1 MSVFQH
7 HWGRW
12 VQDAESYKFVGETM
26 TWRELM
32 NGLQN
37 FMLEAVSVESLF
49 IRQSVFLCVLINFA
63 HIERQSSY

>member
-1 MSVFQH
+1 
-7 HWGRW
+7 
-12 VQDAESYKFVGETM
+12 M